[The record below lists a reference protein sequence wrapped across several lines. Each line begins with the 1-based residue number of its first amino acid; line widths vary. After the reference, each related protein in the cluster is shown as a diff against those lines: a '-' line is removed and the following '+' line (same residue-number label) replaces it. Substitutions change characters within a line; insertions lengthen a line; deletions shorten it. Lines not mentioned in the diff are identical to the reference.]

1 MTQVGDAD
9 PVEHPAHYE
18 LSHPGLECIDLTA
31 GMSFCM
37 GNAVKYVWRYRSK
50 NKPVEDLRKSLW
62 YTHYAENRNE
72 PVALTCRQRGII
84 NALQHQSQT
93 EQYEFQFWNALR
105 DRQGCGEYGR
115 RHKPLLDAAIN
126 DIRIRFEG
134 KTVEVEFNDTA
145 PKPLQ
150 GFTVTAPVQILE
162 HNTGCWWERTIT
174 ARIRDGSTIPVVL
187 DHVYWNWIT
196 GTPMHIHLDGI
207 QRIRVIED
215 KHHQRE
221 ENN

>member
-1 MTQVGDAD
+1 MSEKIDLQQEALNALKDAGLGSNSLRQAFIKGYRAHAYRQPSQEEEHVAAVTMSGRMRSIFHLEESDETVTRVGDAD

-72 PVALTCRQRGII
+72 PVALTCRQLGII

-105 DRQGCGEYGR
+105 FGDYPKMCR
-115 RHKPLLDAAIN
+115 AIAMM
-126 DIRIRFEG
+126 IRLAEG
-134 KTVEVEFNDTA
+134 KNIDDINQE
-145 PKPLQ
+145 
-150 GFTVTAPVQILE
+150 LE
-162 HNTGCWWERTIT
+162 
-174 ARIRDGSTIPVVL
+174 S
-187 DHVYWNWIT
+187 
-196 GTPMHIHLDGI
+196 
-207 QRIRVIED
+207 
-215 KHHQRE
+215 
-221 ENN
+221 

>member
-1 MTQVGDAD
+1 
-9 PVEHPAHYE
+9 
-18 LSHPGLECIDLTA
+18 
-31 GMSFCM
+31 MS
-37 GNAVKYVWRYRSK
+37 
-50 NKPVEDLRKSLW
+50 
-62 YTHYAENRNE
+62 E
-72 PVALTCRQRGII
+72 PVRNFKQII
-84 NALQHQSQT
+84 RIKGTGDDAYPNPGTLMLWGDNWT
-93 EQYEFQFWNALR
+93 
-105 DRQGCGEYGR
+105 
-115 RHKPLLDAAIN
+115 LLDW
-126 DIRIRFEG
+126 IRQHTDYSKDTRTTPVDVDVLTRLHEYATGIANQNGRL
-134 KTVEVEFNDTA
+134 DTA

>member
-1 MTQVGDAD
+1 MTRVGDAD

-50 NKPVEDLRKSLW
+50 NKPVEDLRKALW

-72 PVALTCRQRGII
+72 PVALTCRQLGII

-105 DRQGCGEYGR
+105 FGDYPKMCRAIALMIRLVEGKNIDDINQELESRTGHHRSTSLTRTNYETV
-115 RHKPLLDAAIN
+115 KDAA
-126 DIRIRFEG
+126 
-134 KTVEVEFNDTA
+134 
-145 PKPLQ
+145 
-150 GFTVTAPVQILE
+150 
-162 HNTGCWWERTIT
+162 NTG
-174 ARIRDGSTIPVVL
+174 DGTSHSLMRRSMTYVS
-187 DHVYWNWIT
+187 DSK
-196 GTPMHIHLDGI
+196 GK
-207 QRIRVIED
+207 R
-215 KHHQRE
+215 
-221 ENN
+221 

>member
-1 MTQVGDAD
+1 MLPPRPKGQGLRKPKKDETVTRVGDAD

-72 PVALTCRQRGII
+72 PIALTCRQRGII

-105 DRQGCGEYGR
+105 FGDYPKMCR
-115 RHKPLLDAAIN
+115 AIAMM
-126 DIRIRFEG
+126 IRLAEG
-134 KTVEVEFNDTA
+134 KNIDDINQE
-145 PKPLQ
+145 
-150 GFTVTAPVQILE
+150 LE
-162 HNTGCWWERTIT
+162 
-174 ARIRDGSTIPVVL
+174 S
-187 DHVYWNWIT
+187 
-196 GTPMHIHLDGI
+196 
-207 QRIRVIED
+207 
-215 KHHQRE
+215 
-221 ENN
+221 

>member
-1 MTQVGDAD
+1 MSEKIDLQQEALNALKDAGLGSNSLRQAFIKGYRAHAYRQPSQEEEHVAAVTMSGRMRSIFHLEESVETVTRVGDAD

-72 PVALTCRQRGII
+72 PVALTCRQLGII

-105 DRQGCGEYGR
+105 FGDYPKMCR
-115 RHKPLLDAAIN
+115 AIAMM
-126 DIRIRFEG
+126 IRLAEG
-134 KTVEVEFNDTA
+134 KNIDDINQE
-145 PKPLQ
+145 
-150 GFTVTAPVQILE
+150 LE
-162 HNTGCWWERTIT
+162 
-174 ARIRDGSTIPVVL
+174 S
-187 DHVYWNWIT
+187 
-196 GTPMHIHLDGI
+196 
-207 QRIRVIED
+207 
-215 KHHQRE
+215 
-221 ENN
+221 

>member
-1 MTQVGDAD
+1 MS
-9 PVEHPAHYE
+9 EK
-18 LSHPGLECIDLTA
+18 IDLQQ
-31 GMSFCM
+31 
-37 GNAVKYVWRYRSK
+37 
-50 NKPVEDLRKSLW
+50 E
-62 YTHYAENRNE
+62 
-72 PVALTCRQRGII
+72 AL
-84 NALQHQSQT
+84 NALKDAGLGSNSLRQAFIKGYRAHAYRQPSQEEEHVAAVT
-93 EQYEFQFWNALR
+93 MS
-105 DRQGCGEYGR
+105 GR
-115 RHKPLLDAAIN
+115 MRSIFHLEESD
-126 DIRIRFEG
+126 D
-134 KTVEVEFNDTA
+134 TV

>member
-1 MTQVGDAD
+1 MLPPRPKGQGLRKPKKDETVTQVGDAD

-72 PVALTCRQRGII
+72 PVALTCRQLGII

-105 DRQGCGEYGR
+105 FGDYPKMCR
-115 RHKPLLDAAIN
+115 AIAMM
-126 DIRIRFEG
+126 IRLAEG
-134 KTVEVEFNDTA
+134 KNIDDINQE
-145 PKPLQ
+145 
-150 GFTVTAPVQILE
+150 LE
-162 HNTGCWWERTIT
+162 
-174 ARIRDGSTIPVVL
+174 S
-187 DHVYWNWIT
+187 
-196 GTPMHIHLDGI
+196 
-207 QRIRVIED
+207 
-215 KHHQRE
+215 
-221 ENN
+221 

>member
-1 MTQVGDAD
+1 LLPPRPKGQG
-9 PVEHPAHYE
+9 
-18 LSHPGLECIDLTA
+18 
-31 GMSFCM
+31 
-37 GNAVKYVWRYRSK
+37 
-50 NKPVEDLRKSLW
+50 LRKPKKD
-62 YTHYAENRNE
+62 E
-72 PVALTCRQRGII
+72 
-84 NALQHQSQT
+84 
-93 EQYEFQFWNALR
+93 
-105 DRQGCGEYGR
+105 
-115 RHKPLLDAAIN
+115 
-126 DIRIRFEG
+126 
-134 KTVEVEFNDTA
+134 TVTRVDDTA

-162 HNTGCWWERTIT
+162 RNTGCWWERTIT

>member
-1 MTQVGDAD
+1 MNALKDAGLGSNSLRQAFIKGYRAHAYRQPSQEEEHVAAVTMSGRMRSIFHLEESGDAD

-72 PVALTCRQRGII
+72 PVALTCRQLGII

-105 DRQGCGEYGR
+105 FGDYPKMCR
-115 RHKPLLDAAIN
+115 AIALM
-126 DIRIRFEG
+126 IRLVEG
-134 KTVEVEFNDTA
+134 KNIDDINQE
-145 PKPLQ
+145 
-150 GFTVTAPVQILE
+150 LE
-162 HNTGCWWERTIT
+162 
-174 ARIRDGSTIPVVL
+174 S
-187 DHVYWNWIT
+187 
-196 GTPMHIHLDGI
+196 
-207 QRIRVIED
+207 
-215 KHHQRE
+215 
-221 ENN
+221 

>member
-1 MTQVGDAD
+1 MNGASSINI
-9 PVEHPAHYE
+9 PY
-18 LSHPGLECIDLTA
+18 
-31 GMSFCM
+31 
-37 GNAVKYVWRYRSK
+37 K
-50 NKPVEDLRKSLW
+50 NE
-62 YTHYAENRNE
+62 
-72 PVALTCRQRGII
+72 
-84 NALQHQSQT
+84 
-93 EQYEFQFWNALR
+93 LR

-134 KTVEVEFNDTA
+134 KTVEVEF
-145 PKPLQ
+145 K
-150 GFTVTAPVQILE
+150 VTAPVQILE

>member
-1 MTQVGDAD
+1 MPCHLHVERRAESRDTPIQRHERPQRSRPGLRHGLRVGSLAGRFHPRRQQERVRPARVRRKEEQQLSNETVTRVGDAD

-50 NKPVEDLRKSLW
+50 NKPVEDLRKALW

-72 PVALTCRQRGII
+72 PVALTCRQLGII

-105 DRQGCGEYGR
+105 FGDYPKMCR
-115 RHKPLLDAAIN
+115 AIALM
-126 DIRIRFEG
+126 IRLVEG
-134 KTVEVEFNDTA
+134 KNIDDINQE
-145 PKPLQ
+145 
-150 GFTVTAPVQILE
+150 LE
-162 HNTGCWWERTIT
+162 
-174 ARIRDGSTIPVVL
+174 S
-187 DHVYWNWIT
+187 
-196 GTPMHIHLDGI
+196 
-207 QRIRVIED
+207 
-215 KHHQRE
+215 
-221 ENN
+221 

>member
-1 MTQVGDAD
+1 MSEKIDLQQEALNALKDAGLGSNSLRQAFIKGYRAHAYRQPSQEEEHVAAVTMSGRMRSTFHLEESGDAD

-105 DRQGCGEYGR
+105 FGDYPKMCR
-115 RHKPLLDAAIN
+115 AIAMM
-126 DIRIRFEG
+126 IRLAEG
-134 KTVEVEFNDTA
+134 KNIDDINQE
-145 PKPLQ
+145 
-150 GFTVTAPVQILE
+150 LE
-162 HNTGCWWERTIT
+162 
-174 ARIRDGSTIPVVL
+174 S
-187 DHVYWNWIT
+187 
-196 GTPMHIHLDGI
+196 
-207 QRIRVIED
+207 
-215 KHHQRE
+215 
-221 ENN
+221 